1 LEKSNVGE
9 EARKYRREDGH
20 VWMEGM
26 NVLAA
31 PPRRPGERVKVRAAG
46 RGGILIVDVFV
57 E

>member
-1 LEKSNVGE
+1 M
-9 EARKYRREDGH
+9 D
-20 VWMEGM
+20 EGI